1 MLYRGTFC
9 LMGDLIFELAEWM
22 RGTALVD
29 WAIAMTEWPI
39 NLWIVTNFWAI
50 PIFQVIHILAMAAA
64 FGASLMMTLRVF
76 GAAGHGVTIADTQAR
91 FLPWMWYGLLLLLL
105 SGLLMIVGEPI
116 RELINPIF
124 WGKMILVIVLVLSTI
139 AYHKSIARKAAP
151 VGASWTGSAATRL
164 TSFILLMVWCL
175 VMAGGRWIAYA
186 PV

>member
-1 MLYRGTFC
+1 MLNRGTIC

-22 RGTALVD
+22 RGTVLVD
-29 WAIAMTEWPI
+29 WAIAMTEWPL
-39 NLWIVTNFWAI
+39 NLWIVENFWAI
-50 PIFQVIHILAMAAA
+50 PILQVIHIIAIAAA

-76 GAAGHGVTIADTQAR
+76 GVAGQGVTIADTQAR
-91 FLPWMWYGLLLLLL
+91 FMPAMWWGLLFLLL

-124 WGKMILVIVLVLSTI
+124 WGKMVLIVVLLLVTV
-139 AYHKSIARKAAP
+139 AYHKAIARKAAT

-164 TSFILLMVWCL
+164 TALIILAIWCL